1 MKVLSAVRG
10 RRLGKVSQAAN
21 SAEDLRTHGAL
32 LPSRQATERQIPLS
46 PMKRGRG
53 QHFAQPARW
62 ASLIFHLPLGKECDQ
77 SRAGDQQNK
86 GDCNSNNN
94 HSRFLCGGIFRVLES
109 LDWNWRSIE
118 RVAGSDRVTL
128 SITLI
133 GNVQQYYQSTPSPG
147 HFKRKLSDFA
157 SIFLHTSGNAA
168 SPKSVTL
175 RRLDQSILRRLP
187 E

>member
-1 MKVLSAVRG
+1 MGEGASTLLSLPDG
-10 RRLGKVSQAAN
+10 RASSSIFLWGRNATKAGLATS
-21 SAEDLRTHGAL
+21 RTKAI
-32 LPSRQATERQIPLS
+32 AIPTTTIPGS
-46 PMKRGRG
+46 
-53 QHFAQPARW
+53 FV
-62 ASLIFHLPLGKECDQ
+62 
-77 SRAGDQQNK
+77 
-86 GDCNSNNN
+86 
-94 HSRFLCGGIFRVLES
+94 GGIFRVLES

-157 SIFLHTSGNAA
+157 SILLHNSGNAA

-175 RRLDQSILRRLP
+175 RRLDQSILRKLP